1 MALGATMKRNPG
13 RYRSIHDRDRKSD
26 HREWALKM
34 LNSTLTDLSLK
45 KLKQICEEYNL
56 PKYGSKSVVAK
67 RIQENLLYET
77 YSIFKNGKEVFFK
90 DYRFDFIFEK
100 IKMERDFYEH
110 ELLDKIFKYV
120 KKDTVGIDVGGHI
133 GNHTLYFL
141 KIIELNKVYVFEPR
155 KPLARLLSENGVL
168 NKVEEKIVLNM
179 SGVEALS
186 SEVGTFK
193 FEKRKSYNLGTGK
206 IVKEEGDVNV
216 STIDHLFKDTK
227 EKVSIIKV
235 DVEGLER
242 EVLKGAKNIIKK
254 HAPVICIES
263 LVKSSD
269 QKDHDEAQDIILDIL
284 DSDRYKLKFTYGA
297 LPGPF
302 TYLFVPNVVK

>member
-1 MALGATMKRNPG
+1 MKRNPG

-254 HAPVICIES
+254 
-263 LVKSSD
+263 
-269 QKDHDEAQDIILDIL
+269 
-284 DSDRYKLKFTYGA
+284 
-297 LPGPF
+297 
-302 TYLFVPNVVK
+302 